1 MPSSSTQK
9 QPDTPK
15 QPDAYLPPEADPG
28 TPADAAQGASQ
39 GAAGLRPG
47 QGWVQGSDRAETGK
61 GRSAARLPWV
71 LTAMLAALSLVLGS
85 LLVAQNNELQSL
97 RRMNEQTPT
106 PAPAASATQQAPQQ
120 TRSTPA
126 PEAVAAMKKLPRRV
140 KDDPTALGKVD
151 APVTMIV
158 WSDYRCPFCSV
169 WARDTFPQL
178 KPYVDS
184 GSLRIEHR
192 DLVLFGEQSMDAAVA
207 ARAAGQQGKFW
218 EFSHAVHAA
227 APTSGHPDITAA
239 DLKAFAQQAGV
250 PDLAR
255 FTADSTSASLKAS
268 VEKDVAEARQLGLT
282 GTPFFVINTT
292 PLSGAQPLQVFTQT
306 LEANGAHK

>member
-1 MPSSSTQK
+1 MPSSSPQ
-9 QPDTPK
+9 QQ
-15 QPDAYLPPEADPG
+15 QPDAYLPPDGDATTPGGPDEAPG
-28 TPADAAQGASQ
+28 GTG
-39 GAAGLRPG
+39 GLRPG
-47 QGWVQGSDRAETGK
+47 QGWAPGSDRTDRSRT
-61 GRSAARLPWV
+61 RSAARLPWV
-71 LTAMLAALSLVLGS
+71 IVAMLATLSLVLGS
-85 LLVAQNNELQSL
+85 LLVAQNGELQDL
-97 RRMNEQTPT
+97 RRMAEQA
-106 PAPAASATQQAPQQ
+106 PAPAATAAQQAPQQ
-120 TRSTPA
+120 TQATPA

-192 DLVLFGEQSMDAAVA
+192 DLVLFGEQSMATAIA
-207 ARAAGQQGKFW
+207 ARAAGQQGKYW

-227 APTSGHPDITAA
+227 APTSGHPEITAA
-239 DLKAFAQQAGV
+239 DLKVFAQQAGV
-250 PDLAR
+250 PDLVK
-255 FTADSTSASLKAS
+255 FSADSTSAGLKAS
-268 VEKDVAEARQLGLT
+268 VEKDVTEARQLGLT

-292 PLSGAQPLQVFTQT
+292 PLSGAQPLRVFTQT